1 MAYELRGQ
9 FLEACDCHVMCPCW
23 FEEEPDEAEC
33 TGLIAW
39 YIESGQVDGVDVSG
53 LTTVSVSHHG
63 GHRNA
68 GHMHVA
74 LYVDERGDEDQQA
87 VLAQVFTGK
96 AGGPLSEL
104 SELTEAV
111 DEVVPARISFSN
123 SGGQVKLSVDRAV
136 RTNMKPLVGSTD
148 RVITVADSV
157 LAGVLGTPAEVGK
170 SSQFK
175 LDMGK
180 DEFDRDLQGRSANR
194 GRFSYLHKG
203 RSTRRD

>member
-9 FLEACDCHVMCPCW
+9 FLEACDCFVMCPCW
-23 FEEEPDEAEC
+23 FQEEPDEDEC

-39 YIESGQVDGVDVSG
+39 YVEVGQVDGVDVSG

-63 GHRNA
+63 GHRNG

-74 LYVDERGDEDQQA
+74 LYVDERADDEQQEA
-87 VLAQVFTGK
+87 LARAFTGE

-104 SELTEAV
+104 AELTEAV
-111 DEVVPARISFSN
+111 DEVTPAKIAFSN
-123 SGGQVKLSVDRAV
+123 SGGRVKLSVDRAV
-136 RTNMKPLVGSTD
+136 RTDMKPLVGSTN

-157 LAGVLGTPAEVGK
+157 LASVLGTPAEVGK

-175 LDMGK
+175 LDVGK
-180 DEFDRDLQGRSANR
+180 DDFDRDLKGRSANR

-203 RSTRRD
+203 RSRRRG